1 MNYATRPTVLRWLQ
15 VGRREGATNMLLVE
29 DALADETVP
38 VYVSPGDNLAYKVS
52 RFKGTHSM
60 RVIAIFDLSLDFE
73 QQLNELYPQAQ
84 PQITTI
90 R

>member
-1 MNYATRPTVLRWLQ
+1 
-15 VGRREGATNMLLVE
+15 MLLVE

-52 RFKGTHSM
+52 RFKDTHSM
-60 RVIAIFDLSLDFE
+60 RVIAVFDLSSDFE
-73 QQLNELYPQAQ
+73 KQLNELYPQAQ
-84 PQITTI
+84 PQTITT